1 MKKVLVGF
9 VIGVGFLLLAA
20 AGGLMAWSHL
30 PVSSNPAEVIV
41 DIPRGASAASASALL
56 QTNGVVG
63 NARLFR
69 LYMRLARKQGAV
81 RAGELRFRK
90 DMTPAQALEELLKG
104 EIVLHKV
111 TVAEGL
117 TSMDIATL
125 FEDAQIV
132 RADEFKKLVDD
143 AAFARSLGVPADR
156 LEGFLFPDTYEFTKE
171 AGARAVIT
179 AMVKRFQQAWTADF
193 ADKAKSQGLDELGA
207 ITLASIVEKESGNP
221 NERPIIAGVFYN
233 RLKKG
238 MKLETDPT
246 IIYGL
251 ILRGTWDGNIRKKDL
266 QDATNPYNT
275 YVIKRL
281 PPGPI
286 ANPGAESLHAV
297 AYPAIHSYLYFVAAG
312 SCGKSVFASTLVE
325 QEKNIARWQLH
336 HAGPAL
342 ACP

>member
-1 MKKVLVGF
+1 MKGVAIAIAAAVIVAVL
-9 VIGVGFLLLAA
+9 A
-20 AGGLMAWSHL
+20 AGGFAAWWIHA
-30 PVSSNPAEVIV
+30 PASPDPSEVIV
-41 DIPRGASAASASALL
+41 DIPRGASSAQVSALL
-56 QTNGVVG
+56 QTNGAIA

-69 LYMRLARKQGAV
+69 LYLRLSREQHAL
-81 RAGELRFRK
+81 RAGELRFRRN
-90 DMTPAQALEELLKG
+90 MTPHEALHELLKG

-125 FEDAQIV
+125 FEDARIA
-132 RADEFKKLVDD
+132 RADEFRKLVED
-143 AAFARSLGVPADR
+143 ATFAHSLGVPADR

-171 AGARAVIT
+171 AGARVVIT
-179 AMVKRFQQAWTADF
+179 TMVKRFQQAWTADF
-193 ADKAKSQGLDELGA
+193 ADKAKTLGLGELEA
-207 ITLASIVEKESGNP
+207 VTLASIVEKESGNP
-221 NERPIIAGVFYN
+221 TERPVIAGVFYN

-238 MKLETDPT
+238 MRLETDPT

-251 ILRGTWDGNIRKKDL
+251 MLRGTWDGNIRKKDL

-297 AYPAIHSYLYFVAAG
+297 AYPAIHSYLYFVAEG

-325 QEKNIARWQLH
+325 QERNIQKWQLH
-336 HAGPAL
+336 RSGIV